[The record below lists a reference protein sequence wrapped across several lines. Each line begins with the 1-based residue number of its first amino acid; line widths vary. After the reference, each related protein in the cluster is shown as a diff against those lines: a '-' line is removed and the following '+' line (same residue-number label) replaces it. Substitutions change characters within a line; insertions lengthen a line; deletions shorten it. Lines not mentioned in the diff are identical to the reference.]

1 MGYELPRFTERQ
13 LGHIGMRASLLAA
26 LFLIC
31 ACLTP
36 SLAQT
41 KELWP
46 LAIGNEWNFNAR
58 ALGANV
64 GETMR
69 LSITSTEK
77 IGDTDTY
84 VLTWSYPSQGRVFQ
98 KEYYAWKGGKLYA
111 YKTLVDTQSN
121 QLDPPMLMLDF
132 PLSVGHKW
140 TWNGYAGAN
149 RGTVSGEVISMERT
163 TVPAGTFSAYKIRYL
178 IRTGNS
184 EATSVR
190 WFAEGVGLVREE
202 DSFQT
207 STIVTELMSY
217 RLASS
222 SQGPSMLFVAGISAI
237 VVAVVVIFVLMSK
250 RRRDRGTRAR
260 LDSFFTRTTCEVREE
275 GGESAL
281 MHRAR
286 FGFWTTIVASIGLL
300 TKSVQKHEANSNH
313 FHNPCAVFATS
324 LESMEELCC

>member
-1 MGYELPRFTERQ
+1 MLVTIVLHQRVVTLPLIVVVIYSSARPYVVGYELPRFTERQ

-98 KEYYAWKGGKLYA
+98 KEY
-111 YKTLVDTQSN
+111 
-121 QLDPPMLMLDF
+121 
-132 PLSVGHKW
+132 
-140 TWNGYAGAN
+140 
-149 RGTVSGEVISMERT
+149 
-163 TVPAGTFSAYKIRYL
+163 
-178 IRTGNS
+178 
-184 EATSVR
+184 
-190 WFAEGVGLVREE
+190 
-202 DSFQT
+202 
-207 STIVTELMSY
+207 
-217 RLASS
+217 
-222 SQGPSMLFVAGISAI
+222 
-237 VVAVVVIFVLMSK
+237 
-250 RRRDRGTRAR
+250 
-260 LDSFFTRTTCEVREE
+260 
-275 GGESAL
+275 
-281 MHRAR
+281 
-286 FGFWTTIVASIGLL
+286 
-300 TKSVQKHEANSNH
+300 
-313 FHNPCAVFATS
+313 
-324 LESMEELCC
+324 